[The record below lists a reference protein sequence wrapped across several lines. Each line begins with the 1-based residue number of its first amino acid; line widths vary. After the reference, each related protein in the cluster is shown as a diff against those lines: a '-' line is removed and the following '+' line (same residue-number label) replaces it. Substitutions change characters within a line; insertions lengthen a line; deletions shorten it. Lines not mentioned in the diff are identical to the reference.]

1 MLLQKIQDRTEKE
14 LLELLRQD
22 DSEAFEEIYKK
33 HFNRL
38 YSHAFKMLKDKA
50 VCKDIVQEIFVQLWT
65 KRHTQDIQ
73 ALDAY
78 LTAITRF
85 QVFKTIRS
93 SRRYEDLFDAEHE
106 LPVCYTTEY
115 SVTEKE
121 ILMVLSGGI
130 AQLPEKCQAIFTM
143 SRMEHLSTKEIA
155 LKLAIAPKTVENQ
168 LTIALRKLRVNFADF
183 LPAVILVI
191 HYALGQ
197 F

>member
-1 MLLQKIQDRTEKE
+1 MLLQKIQDRTDKE

-22 DSEAFEEIYKK
+22 DSEAFEVIYKK
-33 HFNRL
+33 YFNRL
-38 YSHAFKMLKDKA
+38 FGHAFKMLKNKA

-78 LTAITRF
+78 LNAITRF

-93 SRRYEDLFDAEHE
+93 SRLHEDLFDAEHE
-106 LPVCYTTEY
+106 LPGCCNTDHRI
-115 SVTEKE
+115 TEKE
-121 ILMVLSGGI
+121 IARVLSKGI
-130 AQLPEKCQAIFTM
+130 TQLPGKCQAIFAM
-143 SRMEHLSTKEIA
+143 SRIEQLSTKEIA

-183 LPAVILVI
+183 LPAFTLIFLSCL
-191 HYALGQ
+191 HQ